1 MPSFELFKS
10 GCRVGLIAALGIA
23 SMITLVDQA
32 SAESVS
38 AAVIDARSNLF
49 GAGRSSVPDPGG
61 QGGGVLPLGFGLSPG
76 ANRVLRIDSVT
87 GAVSYNN
94 TVGDPN
100 RGQFNGPDGGY
111 VEYPP
116 ANTDGFNTD
125 INSYGGISGLQL
137 IEAVSANRRVM
148 FLAGVFLNDTEPSGV
163 APARLDF
170 SSTALGTNFASL
182 SPSLNQAFF
191 IGDGLTGTGSGSRQL
206 FFIPDTATRLFLGF
220 IDGADFQGD
229 PTFYSNNDG
238 SFTVSFT
245 TVPEIDPTSFGNAL
259 VVVIGA
265 LGYWER
271 RRAR

>member
-1 MPSFELFKS
+1 MPSFELFRS
-10 GCRVGLIAALGIA
+10 GCRGGLIAALGIA

-38 AAVIDARSNLF
+38 AAVIDAQSNLF

-76 ANRVLRIDSVT
+76 TNRVLRIDSVT
-87 GAVSYNN
+87 GTVSYNN
-94 TVGDPN
+94 AVGDPN

-111 VEYPP
+111 VDYPP

-148 FLAGVFLNDTEPSGV
+148 FLAGVFLNDTEPSGA
-163 APARLDF
+163 APAPLDF
-170 SSTALGTNFASL
+170 SSTALGTSFASL
-182 SPSLNQAFF
+182 SPSLNQTFF
-191 IGDGLTGTGSGSRQL
+191 IGDGLTGTGSGSKQL

-245 TVPEIDPTSFGNAL
+245 TVPEIDPTSFGSAL
-259 VVVIGA
+259 GLVIGA
-265 LGYWER
+265 VGYWER

>member
-23 SMITLVDQA
+23 SMITLVDRA

-94 TVGDPN
+94 TVGDLN

-111 VEYPP
+111 VDYPP

-125 INSYGGISGLQL
+125 INSYGGISGLRL

-148 FLAGVFLNDTEPSGV
+148 FLAGVFLNDTEPSGA
-163 APARLDF
+163 APTRLDF

-259 VVVIGA
+259 VLVIGA

>member
-1 MPSFELFKS
+1 MPSFELFRS

-23 SMITLVDQA
+23 TMITLVDRA

-38 AAVIDARSNLF
+38 AAVIDAKSNLF

-61 QGGGVLPLGFGLSPG
+61 QGGGILPLGFGLSAG

-94 TVGDPN
+94 AVGDPN

-111 VEYPP
+111 VDYPP

-137 IEAVSANRRVM
+137 IEAASANRRVM
-148 FLAGVFLNDTEPSGV
+148 FLAGVFLNDTEPSGT

-191 IGDGLTGTGSGSRQL
+191 IGDGLTGSGSGSTQL
-206 FFIPDTATRLFLGF
+206 FFIPDAATRLFLGF

-245 TVPEIDPTSFGNAL
+245 TVPEIDPTNFGNAL
-259 VVVIGA
+259 VLVIGA

>member
-94 TVGDPN
+94 TVGDLN

-111 VEYPP
+111 VDYPP

-125 INSYGGISGLQL
+125 INSYGGISGLRL

-148 FLAGVFLNDTEPSGV
+148 FLAGVFLNDTEPSGA

-182 SPSLNQAFF
+182 SPSLNQTFF
-191 IGDGLTGTGSGSRQL
+191 IGDGLTGTGSGSKQL

-220 IDGADFQGD
+220 IDGTDFKGD

>member
-1 MPSFELFKS
+1 MPSFELFRS
-10 GCRVGLIAALGIA
+10 GCRGGLIAALGIA
-23 SMITLVDQA
+23 SMVTLVGRA

-38 AAVIDARSNLF
+38 AAVIDAQSNLF

-125 INSYGGISGLQL
+125 INSYGGISGLRL

-182 SPSLNQAFF
+182 SPLLNQTFF
-191 IGDGLTGTGSGSRQL
+191 IGDGLTGTGSGSTQL

-220 IDGADFQGD
+220 IDGADFHGA

-245 TVPEIDPTSFGNAL
+245 TVPEIDPTSFGSAL
-259 VVVIGA
+259 GLVIGA
-265 LGYWER
+265 LGCWER

>member
-1 MPSFELFKS
+1 MPSVELFRR
-10 GCRVGLIAALGIA
+10 GCRGGLIAALGIA
-23 SMITLVDQA
+23 SMATLMDRA

-38 AAVIDARSNLF
+38 AAVIDAQSNLF

-61 QGGGVLPLGFGLSPG
+61 QGGGVLPPGFSLSPG
-76 ANRVLRIDSVT
+76 ANRVLRIDSAT
-87 GAVSYNN
+87 GSVSYNN

-125 INSYGGISGLQL
+125 INSYGGISGLRL

-148 FLAGVFLNDTEPSGV
+148 FLAGVFLNDTEPSGA
-163 APARLDF
+163 APTRLDF

>member
-94 TVGDPN
+94 TVGDLN

-111 VEYPP
+111 VDYPP

-125 INSYGGISGLQL
+125 INSYGGISGLRL

-148 FLAGVFLNDTEPSGV
+148 FLAGVFLNDTEPSGA

>member
-1 MPSFELFKS
+1 
-10 GCRVGLIAALGIA
+10 
-23 SMITLVDQA
+23 MITLVDQA

-38 AAVIDARSNLF
+38 AAVIDAQSNLF

-61 QGGGVLPLGFGLSPG
+61 QGGGVLPLGFGLLPG

-87 GAVSYNN
+87 GSVSYNN
-94 TVGDPN
+94 TVSDPN

-111 VEYPP
+111 VDYPP

-137 IEAVSANRRVM
+137 IEAASANRRVM
-148 FLAGVFLNDTEPSGV
+148 FLAGVFLNDTEPSGT

-191 IGDGLTGTGSGSRQL
+191 IGDGLTGTGSGSTQL
-206 FFIPDTATRLFLGF
+206 FFIPDAATRLFLGF

-245 TVPEIDPTSFGNAL
+245 TVPEIDPTSFGNA
-259 VVVIGA
+259 VVLVIGA

>member
-1 MPSFELFKS
+1 MSRFELFKR

-61 QGGGVLPLGFGLSPG
+61 QGGGVLPPGFSLSPG

-87 GAVSYNN
+87 GLVSYNN

-100 RGQFNGPDGGY
+100 RGQFNSPDGGY
-111 VEYPP
+111 VDYPP
-116 ANTDGFNTD
+116 ANTDGFNND

-148 FLAGVFLNDTEPSGV
+148 FLAGLFLNDTEPSGA
-163 APARLDF
+163 APPRLDF
-170 SSTALGTNFASL
+170 SSVALGTNFASL
-182 SPSLNQAFF
+182 SPSLNQTFF
-191 IGDGLTGTGSGSRQL
+191 IGDGLTGTGSGSTQL
-206 FFIPDTATRLFLGF
+206 FFIPDAATRLFLGF

-245 TVPEIDPTSFGNAL
+245 TVPEIDPTSFGS
-259 VVVIGA
+259 A
-265 LGYWER
+265 LGLMIAALGCWER